1 MLGGL
6 TPPSRYL
13 AATAQSGGKAYI
25 FGGGGHGLNDTWEL
39 DFAIKTWTKCAN
51 MLVALSEAA
60 AAVFE
65 AQSHHVLLS

>member
-13 AATAQSGGKAYI
+13 AATARSGGKAYI

-39 DFAIKTWTKCAN
+39 DFAIKKNLDEVCEHAGGTVGSGGCG
-51 MLVALSEAA
+51 V
-60 AAVFE
+60 
-65 AQSHHVLLS
+65 

>member
-1 MLGGL
+1 MD
-6 TPPSRYL
+6 TY
-13 AATAQSGGKAYI
+13 
-25 FGGGGHGLNDTWEL
+25 HNDTWEL

-51 MLVALSEAA
+51 MPVALSEAA